1 MNKAN
6 HKPHFS
12 VLTSVLLHE
21 IRLKGAIKRKK
32 IQRETKRSLDCEIL
46 KVTNYVMF
54 LCPAPHI
61 GISPSTVDTP
71 WTNE

>member
-21 IRLKGAIKRKK
+21 IRLKGAIKRKVIANSGDSERDK
-32 IQRETKRSLDCEIL
+32 EITGL
-46 KVTNYVMF
+46 
-54 LCPAPHI
+54 
-61 GISPSTVDTP
+61 
-71 WTNE
+71 